1 MGGQQQEYQKV
12 VDAEWAILYEKLE
25 KLYLSG
31 AKVVLSKLPIG
42 DVATQYFADRDMFC
56 AGRVPDEDLRRTMK
70 ACGGSILTTV
80 ADLGDSVLGSC
91 QHFEERQIGG
101 ERSESNEIWAIVFF
115 AFQRYSSKFVSDY
128 ASVDEESD
136 FSYKKSLFIKKNTSQ

>member
-1 MGGQQQEYQKV
+1 M

-80 ADLGDSVLGSC
+80 ADLGDSVLGTC

-101 ERSESNEIWAIVFF
+101 ERSESNEI
-115 AFQRYSSKFVSDY
+115 
-128 ASVDEESD
+128 
-136 FSYKKSLFIKKNTSQ
+136 